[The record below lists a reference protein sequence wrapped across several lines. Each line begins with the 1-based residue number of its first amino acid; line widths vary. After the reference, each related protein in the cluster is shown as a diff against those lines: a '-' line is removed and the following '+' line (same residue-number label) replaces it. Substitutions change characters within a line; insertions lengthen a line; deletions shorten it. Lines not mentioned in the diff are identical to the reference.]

1 MPDLILPDPGQ
12 IAALI
17 HPDRLGQPLV
27 LLVLCAARPL
37 GFVYLM
43 PLFGRFHLNTG
54 YLRGAVMVAM
64 ILPILPAALAQLAA
78 DPTLSQPARLPG
90 LVAREFII
98 GAILGLL
105 TGIPFW
111 AAMAAGDMID
121 LQRGAMMAQLIDP
134 GSGGESSVTGTLLLL
149 ACLLVLSASGALI
162 PALFG
167 PLLDS
172 YRVVPLFASLPP
184 VDPATGALALGLL
197 DTLLK
202 SGVLLA
208 LPLIVPLLL
217 VEMGIVIATKYL
229 PQLNAMFLS
238 MSVKQGLH
246 ALLLAVSATLL
257 AGYAVGLMGHPSLSP
272 DALRAFLLGA
282 TR

>member
-1 MPDLILPDPGQ
+1 MEPVSPPDP
-12 IAALI
+12 AHLALLLQ
-17 HPDRLGQPLV
+17 PGRLGQPLV

-64 ILPILPAALAQLAA
+64 IMPLFPAALAQLAA
-78 DPTLSQPARLPG
+78 DPTLTAPARLPG
-90 LVAREFII
+90 LVAREFVV

-111 AAMAAGDMID
+111 AAMAAGDIID
-121 LQRGAMMAQLIDP
+121 MQRGASMAQLVDP

-149 ACLLVLSASGALI
+149 VCLLLLAASGALA

-167 PLLDS
+167 PLFES
-172 YRVVPLFASLPP
+172 YRVVPLFDPLPP

-197 DTLLK
+197 DTLLR
-202 SGVLLA
+202 SGLLLA
-208 LPLIVPLLL
+208 LPLVVPLLL
-217 VEMGIVIATKYL
+217 VELGIVIATKYL

-238 MSVKQGLH
+238 MSVKQGVH
-246 ALLLAVSATLL
+246 AVLLAVSATLL
-257 AGYAVGLMGHPSLSP
+257 AGYALDLTGHPALSP
-272 DALRAFLLGA
+272 EALRAFLLGT